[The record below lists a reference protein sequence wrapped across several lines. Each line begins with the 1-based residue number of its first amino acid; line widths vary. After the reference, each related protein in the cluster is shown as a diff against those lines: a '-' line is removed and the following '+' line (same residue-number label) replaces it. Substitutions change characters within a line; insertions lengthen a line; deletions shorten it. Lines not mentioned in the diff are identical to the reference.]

1 MLKQAIISFSMM
13 ACVVIGLHWL
23 NLARIQYHIKN
34 TFPHVIVR

>member
-1 MLKQAIISFSMM
+1 MFKQAIIGFSML

-23 NLARIQYHIKN
+23 NLARIQYIKN